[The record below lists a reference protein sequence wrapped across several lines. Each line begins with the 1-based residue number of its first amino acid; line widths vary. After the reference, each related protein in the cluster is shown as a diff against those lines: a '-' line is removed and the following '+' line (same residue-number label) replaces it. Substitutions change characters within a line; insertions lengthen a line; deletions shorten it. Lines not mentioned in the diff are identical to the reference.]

1 MPRNLHASSRDMR
14 RVSECERTRAISERL
29 SEAVDDQYLR
39 GRLCVDLSNVLR
51 ECDWLVKTIR
61 GLEHQTFTRD
71 EVGSQ
76 LACIDV
82 NVRFLSHDVDGLRKT
97 LATLFATTLQGNGAD
112 AACPLISSVAHS
124 SLFGQHK
131 RSEMIQAG
139 FDSSIP
145 MVVRLEAAVS
155 T

>member
-1 MPRNLHASSRDMR
+1 MSKKLHASSWDMR
-14 RVSECERTRAISERL
+14 RLSEGERARAISETLR
-29 SEAVDDQYLR
+29 EAIDNPCLR
-39 GRLCVDLSNVLR
+39 GRLSVELSNVLR

-61 GLEHQTFTRD
+61 GLEQEEFTRD
-71 EVGSQ
+71 QVGSQ

-97 LATLFATTLQGNGAD
+97 LATLFAATLQGNSAD
-112 AACPLISSVAHS
+112 AARPSTSSVAHS

-139 FDSSIP
+139 VDSSIP
-145 MVVRLEAAVS
+145 WSSASKRP
-155 T
+155 

>member
-1 MPRNLHASSRDMR
+1 MPRKLHASSRDMR

-82 NVRFLSHDVDGLRKT
+82 NVRFLSHDIDGLRKN
-97 LATLFATTLQGNGAD
+97 LATQFATSSQGSSAD
-112 AACPLISSVAHS
+112 AASLLTPSVAHS

-131 RSEMIQAG
+131 RGEMTQAAA
-139 FDSSIP
+139 DSSIP
-145 MVVRLEAAVS
+145 WSSASKRP
-155 T
+155 